1 MISVIASSG
10 GRYGVKLYNATNAI
24 NAHLEEING

>member
-24 NAHLEEING
+24 NAHLED